1 MSSISFTNSF
11 AIAKTIVLSV
21 QDNLSATDTEIKTG
35 FVTINDVP
43 EPATNIS
50 GSTTVCQGQTSV
62 NYSVAAINGA
72 TGYTWNLPTGATLI
86 SGVNTNSIT
95 VDFGTSA
102 ISGNISVRGTNTCGN
117 GTLSANFPVTV
128 NPLPSVAGTITGN
141 TNVCEGTNSVSYS
154 IATIANANSY
164 VWNVTGGS
172 SIVTGAGTTAI
183 TVNYPL
189 GAVADGIVSVYATNT
204 CGNGTSN
211 TINITIDSLPEAAD
225 QIAGLA
231 MITSCP
237 STTGVQYSIPLVN
250 NATTYNWTVP
260 TGVTITSGAGT
271 NQIIV
276 DYTPAAVSGNITV
289 TPSNPCGDG
298 ASSTLPITVNT
309 LPDMA
314 GIVSGSDS
322 LTICPASNGII
333 FSLASVFNAD
343 YYVWTLPSGASIVS
357 GDSTNSITV
366 NFADTATSGIITVT
380 PENACGTGAPATF
393 NVYIDP
399 IPAQEL
405 CMVTVD
411 NVSLYN
417 KVIWEK
423 PITTAIDSFR
433 IYREITTSF
442 VHIASVA
449 YDSLSEYV
457 DDTFAPVADP
467 NTTNFR
473 YKISVVDT
481 CGNEGALSNYHRT
494 IFLQAN
500 QGVGNVI
507 NLNWVPYEGATVTY
521 YYILRDTLGSGVF
534 EVIDSVPGSNTVYT
548 D

>member
-1 MSSISFTNSF
+1 M
-11 AIAKTIVLSV
+11 
-21 QDNLSATDTEIKTG
+21 
-35 FVTINDVP
+35 
-43 EPATNIS
+43 
-50 GSTTVCQGQTSV
+50 
-62 NYSVAAINGA
+62 
-72 TGYTWNLPTGATLI
+72 
-86 SGVNTNSIT
+86 
-95 VDFGTSA
+95 
-102 ISGNISVRGTNTCGN
+102 
-117 GTLSANFPVTV
+117 
-128 NPLPSVAGTITGN
+128 
-141 TNVCEGTNSVSYS
+141 
-154 IATIANANSY
+154 
-164 VWNVTGGS
+164 
-172 SIVTGAGTTAI
+172 
-183 TVNYPL
+183 
-189 GAVADGIVSVYATNT
+189 
-204 CGNGTSN
+204 
-211 TINITIDSLPEAAD
+211 
-225 QIAGLA
+225 
-231 MITSCP
+231 
-237 STTGVQYSIPLVN
+237 
-250 NATTYNWTVP
+250 
-260 TGVTITSGAGT
+260 
-271 NQIIV
+271 
-276 DYTPAAVSGNITV
+276 
-289 TPSNPCGDG
+289 
-298 ASSTLPITVNT
+298 
-309 LPDMA
+309 PDMA

-343 YYVWTLPSGASIVS
+343 YYVWTLPNGASIVS

-399 IPAQEL
+399 IPTQEL

-411 NVSLYN
+411 DVSLYN

-457 DDTFAPVADP
+457 DDTFAPLADP

-548 D
+548 DLNPPLTQTNVTYVLESNWATSCNSTRATINTTRSNIKSAAFTTIGIVEATILENEVIVYPNPASSSLTVQYPLGFEKYNLMIFDAVGQVVFSEQLNDASGATGTSNKQIDVSSFAKGMYILSVQTEYGSTYKRIVIQ